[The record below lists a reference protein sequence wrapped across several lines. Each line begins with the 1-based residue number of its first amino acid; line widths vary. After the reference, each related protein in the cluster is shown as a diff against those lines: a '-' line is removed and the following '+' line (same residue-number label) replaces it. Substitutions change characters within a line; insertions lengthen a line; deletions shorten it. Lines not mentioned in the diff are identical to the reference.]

1 MLVKFSIWRCLH
13 ILNIKDRIKKIDN
26 EYSENEIYLEHGM
39 QSLIFFYD
47 LSLYNSLIVDINIER
62 DKYDDT
68 ENRMKFISLYKQ
80 VYFAQRKKLI
90 TI

>member
-39 QSLIFFYD
+39 QSLIFF
-47 LSLYNSLIVDINIER
+47 L
-62 DKYDDT
+62 
-68 ENRMKFISLYKQ
+68 
-80 VYFAQRKKLI
+80 
-90 TI
+90 